1 MFRTDIPYRAWA
13 YAYADGRPALLHYA
27 ETGEMLPELGVELD
41 DAMAE
46 AESDGYYGDVVELSI
61 LARRCSH

>member
-27 ETGEMLPELGVELD
+27 ETGERLPELDADLD
-41 DAMAE
+41 AAILE
-46 AESDGYYGDVVELSI
+46 AYRAGHYGDVAD
-61 LARRCSH
+61 LAALGRMAR